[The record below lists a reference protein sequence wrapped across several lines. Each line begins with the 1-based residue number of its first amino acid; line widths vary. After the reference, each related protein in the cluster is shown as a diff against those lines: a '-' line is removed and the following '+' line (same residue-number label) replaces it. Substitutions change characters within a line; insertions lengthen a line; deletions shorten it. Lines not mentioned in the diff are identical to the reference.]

1 MSTLY
6 ILLPQSTHLQPLA
19 DMIGT
24 LVAGGQ
30 PVQAEQVQP
39 VVYGSQPMAPEHLAR
54 LTHEWPAWLDGL
66 RSVQPALPVLLP
78 AVGITTHQAQAVSD
92 SVPRWCLPHVMAYE
106 AIAHQLPQAIGADDA
121 MAVLVEDDA
130 QLPWAYAARACFGAF
145 TPRVHCV
152 WQMPPQALA
161 AEGYVSA
168 AYEPQ
173 LTALQ
178 QLMPVVCT
186 GLRTDAATHGGFTLV
201 ESAAALLHAPEA
213 QAAPPDPQ
221 AAPLDSQAAP
231 LACMARRGGLQTYGA
246 QHLPFEAA
254 ARAMQRVALWQVVGN
269 PHLVQAMQRVH
280 ATGGVHA
287 FVQRSPVLRAMAE
300 VRACQQRWMAEATA
314 NCFAVCP
321 TPQAIKA
328 VTDSLSHIRQL
339 DATANDAQRHEA
351 LLQAL
356 TQALPEGEKHFAAPE
371 GSAQPVRYATAAV
384 GFEQVPFHSPT
395 AWVERAD
402 HAFARHGHAAD
413 DAEAERTRQMVLAL
427 WHEFFHE
434 EVDNAPRQLLVKEVR
449 LSSAVNAFTALRH
462 LLPLTEAGR
471 QMLEADIV
479 YEVSLRQ
486 SPRVLLA
493 ISSPLTGFALCPGA
507 DTFTRDDYE
516 LHAYDADFVRF
527 VDAYLRMFP
536 DTFPATAFRRYV
548 EREKSLLADE
558 VRSRVEAT
566 RPNVMAEFPAFARHV
581 GIEPMP

>member
-6 ILLPQSTHLQPLA
+6 ILLPQSTHLQHLA

-39 VVYGSQPMAPEHLAR
+39 VVYGSQPMVPEHLAR

-66 RSVQPALPVLLP
+66 RTVQPALPKLLP

-106 AIAHQLPQAIGADDA
+106 AIAHQLPLAIGEADA

-130 QLPWAYAARACFGAF
+130 QLPWAYAARAYFGAF

-161 AEGYVSA
+161 AEGYASA
-168 AYEPQ
+168 AYKPQ
-173 LTALQ
+173 LTTLQ

-201 ESAAALLHAPEA
+201 ESAAALLHAPE
-213 QAAPPDPQ
+213 
-221 AAPLDSQAAP
+221 SQEAP
-231 LACMARRGGLQTYGA
+231 LACMARRGGLQTYGP

-300 VRACQQRWMAEATA
+300 VRACQQRWMAEATP
-314 NCFAVCP
+314 NSFADSL
-321 TPQAIKA
+321 TPQAIQA

-356 TQALPEGEKHFAAPE
+356 VQALPEGEKHFAAPE
-371 GSAQPVRYATAAV
+371 GSAQPVRYATAAA

-402 HAFARHGHAAD
+402 HAFARHGDPAD
-413 DAEAERTRQMVLAL
+413 DADAERTRQMVLTL
-427 WHEFFHE
+427 WHEFFRE

-449 LSSAVNAFTALRH
+449 LSGAVNEFTALKH

-507 DTFTRDDYE
+507 DTFVRDDYE

-536 DTFPATAFRRYV
+536 DTFPAGAFRRYV
-548 EREKSLLADE
+548 EREKALLTDE

>member
-6 ILLPQSTHLQPLA
+6 ILLPQSTHLQHFT

-54 LTHEWPAWLDGL
+54 LTHEWPVWLDGL
-66 RSVQPALPVLLP
+66 RGVQPALPVLLP

-106 AIAHQLPQAIGADDA
+106 AIAHQLPQAIDEYDA

-130 QLPWAYAARACFGAF
+130 QLPWAYAARAYFGAY
-145 TPRVHCV
+145 TPHVHCV

-161 AEGYVSA
+161 AEGHASA

-201 ESAAALLHAPEA
+201 ESAAALLHAPES
-213 QAAPPDPQ
+213 QAAPPD
-221 AAPLDSQAAP
+221 AQAAP
-231 LACMARRGGLQTYGA
+231 LACMAQRGGLQTYGP

-287 FVQRSPVLRAMAE
+287 FVQRSPALRAMAE
-300 VRACQQRWMAEATA
+300 ARACQQRWMAEATP
-314 NCFAVCP
+314 NSFAAAP

-328 VTDSLSHIRQL
+328 VTDSLSHIRPL
-339 DATANDAQRHEA
+339 DATASDAQRLEA

-356 TQALPEGEKHFAAPE
+356 TRALPEGEKHFAAPE
-371 GSAQPVRYATAAV
+371 GSAQPVRFATAAA

-402 HAFARHGHAAD
+402 HAFARHGCPAD
-413 DAEAERTRQMVLAL
+413 DPEADDDDAERTRQMVLAL

-434 EVDNAPRQLLVKEVR
+434 EVDNAPRQLVVKEVR
-449 LSSAVNAFTALRH
+449 LSSAVNAFTALKH

-486 SPRVLLA
+486 SPQVLLA
-493 ISSPLTGFALCPGA
+493 ISSPLTGFALCPGS
-507 DTFTRDDYE
+507 DTFVRDDYE

-536 DTFPATAFRRYV
+536 DTFPAGAFRRYM
-548 EREKSLLADE
+548 EREKALLAAD
-558 VRSRVEAT
+558 VRSRVEST